1 MPAHVVAPPRPSTTG
16 GKAASYSVLRIDYRN
31 GTVQYE
37 VVDSVSVKNREA
49 DIQRAYLKAAR
60 EWKANADPEAPTP
73 QPPKP
78 EVRVWRVV
86 MGGPDGRER
95 AEAVAAQCRRSEK
108 EGKRLDPEP
117 SAEPDKAPGDATG
130 VELPPS
136 KKIPEPTV
144 K

>member
-1 MPAHVVAPPRPSTTG
+1 VAAPPRPSTTG

-37 VVDSVSVKNREA
+37 VVDSLSVKNRED

-60 EWKANADPEAPTP
+60 EWKSNSDPQALTP

-108 EGKRLDPEP
+108 EGKKLDLEP
-117 SAEPDKAPGDATG
+117 PAEPGEAPGDPAD

-136 KKIPEPTV
+136 KRIPEPTV